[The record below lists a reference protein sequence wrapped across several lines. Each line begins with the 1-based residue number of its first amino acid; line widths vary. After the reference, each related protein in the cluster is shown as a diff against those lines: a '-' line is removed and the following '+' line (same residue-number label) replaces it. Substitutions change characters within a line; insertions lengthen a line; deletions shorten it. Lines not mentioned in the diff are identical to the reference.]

1 MIGQFDSGEG
11 REDEEKVIGAGNGHE
26 REDAG
31 LANLEGLS
39 LEELGAM
46 AAREIGEGRQL
57 QAEAVGL
64 SRRST
69 ATFYRAGRT
78 LWCARKKLKGKGKRA
93 WTKWQKAHGIPV
105 TSAWQAI
112 RLYEEAE
119 GEEAVVGLTRTQAL
133 KKYGVTK
140 PKKAQPQAAP
150 VVGGKAVA
158 EAPEPVKVGGEAV
171 VGGVT
176 PKSPDLRVA
185 PVRDGEPDG
194 SSPSQEA
201 DAGLA
206 EGVEGS
212 QPEPTAQP
220 VAETLLLIVRRL
232 EILERDVRGGEL
244 GDDAHALID
253 QAVATLRRLKG
264 VAAPS
269 IEAA

>member
-69 ATFYRAGRT
+69 ATFYRAGRA
-78 LWCARKKLKGKGKRA
+78 LWGARKKLKGKGRRA

-112 RLYEEAE
+112 RLYEVAE
-119 GEEAVVGLTRTQAL
+119 GEEAVAGLTRTQAL
-133 KKYGVTK
+133 KKYGNDLVELLIDAVQRLVQDGIAVHAVLIDGVFHRVCRRDSRGDTGIGVVCRGD
-140 PKKAQPQAAP
+140 AAGD
-150 VVGGKAVA
+150 VQNIA
-158 EAPEPVKVGGEAV
+158 
-171 VGGVT
+171 
-176 PKSPDLRVA
+176 LRV
-185 PVRDGEPDG
+185 
-194 SSPSQEA
+194 
-201 DAGLA
+201 
-206 EGVEGS
+206 
-212 QPEPTAQP
+212 
-220 VAETLLLIVRRL
+220 IF
-232 EILERDVRGGEL
+232 
-244 GDDAHALID
+244 
-253 QAVATLRRLKG
+253 
-264 VAAPS
+264 
-269 IEAA
+269 

>member
-1 MIGQFDSGEG
+1 MIGQFDGGEG
-11 REDEEKVIGAGNGHE
+11 REGEEKIIGAGNGHE

-69 ATFYRAGRT
+69 AAFYRAGRT

-133 KKYGVTK
+133 KKYGITK
-140 PKKAQPQAAP
+140 PKKAHTQPAP
-150 VVGGKAVA
+150 SEGGKAPEAGVA
-158 EAPEPVKVGGEAV
+158 APQGNVPPE
-171 VGGVT
+171 
-176 PKSPDLRVA
+176 SPDLRLLPEGDDGVGKAA
-185 PVRDGEPDG
+185 PGHDVSEVEQAEAA
-194 SSPSQEA
+194 QEHQ
-201 DAGLA
+201 DAPTTLPAA
-206 EGVEGS
+206 EI
-212 QPEPTAQP
+212 
-220 VAETLLLIVRRL
+220 LLIVARRL
-232 EILERDVRGGEL
+232 EILEQDHGGGDL
-244 GDDAHALID
+244 GDEAIVLID
-253 QAVATLRRLKG
+253 RAIATLRRLRG
-264 VAAPS
+264 DAAF
-269 IEAA
+269 EVMAA